1 MKNWSGQI
9 FPITLLALI
18 AGLSFWLQASLTPT
32 ESAIPRGDDG
42 TPDAYA
48 ENFQIRRHDD
58 DGQLKYRLSAP
69 HMKHFP
75 HDDSSEIRNP
85 ELIAYRKNAPPV
97 TVTAGQARVTAQ
109 GENIVLTETVRIVRA
124 ETPEKP
130 ALIAETSLLNVMPDT
145 GQAHTD
151 QPVHITQGAS
161 WISGIGAHIDNNAST
176 FELKSQVRGQ
186 YLAPRAQ
193 P

>member
-18 AGLSFWLQASLTPT
+18 AGLSFWLQSSLTPG
-32 ESAIPRGDDG
+32 ESGTARSDDG
-42 TPDAYA
+42 APDAFA

-58 DGQLKYRLSAP
+58 SGHLKYRLSAP
-69 HMKHFP
+69 YLQHFP

-85 ELIAYRKNAPPV
+85 ELIAYRKDAPPV
-97 TVTAGQARVTAQ
+97 TVTAAHARVTAQ
-109 GENIVLTETVRIVRA
+109 GEQILLSESVRIVRA
-124 ETPEKP
+124 EEGDKP
-130 ALIAETSLLNVMPDT
+130 ALVAQTSLLNISPESGLAD
-145 GQAHTD
+145 TD

-161 WISGIGAHIDNNAST
+161 WISGVGAHIDNNAST

>member
-32 ESAIPRGDDG
+32 ESASPRGDDG

-97 TVTAGQARVTAQ
+97 TVTAGQARVSAQ

>member
-18 AGLSFWLQASLTPT
+18 AGLSFWLQASQAPT
-32 ESAIPRGDDG
+32 ESGSTGSDDK

-58 DGQLKYRLSAP
+58 EGHLKYRLSAS
-69 HMKHFP
+69 HLQHFP
-75 HDDSSEIRNP
+75 RDDSSEIRNP
-85 ELIAYRKNAPPV
+85 ELIAYRKDAAPV
-97 TVTAGQARVTAQ
+97 MMTAGQAKVTAQ
-109 GENIVLTETVRIVRA
+109 GEKILLSESVRIVR
-124 ETPEKP
+124 EGHTDKP
-130 ALIAETSLLNVMPDT
+130 ALVAETSRLNIYPET
-145 GQAHTD
+145 GQADTD
-151 QPVHITQGAS
+151 QPVHITQGAFS
-161 WISGIGAHIDNNAST
+161 ISGIGAHIDNNAST

>member
-9 FPITLLALI
+9 FPIALLALI
-18 AGLSFWLQASLTPT
+18 AGLSFWLQASLAPA
-32 ESAIPRGDDG
+32 ESGAARVDDSA
-42 TPDAYA
+42 PDAFA

-58 DGQLKYRLSAP
+58 SGELKYRLSAP
-69 HMKHFP
+69 YLQHFP
-75 HDDSSEIRNP
+75 KDDSSEIRNP
-85 ELIAYRKNAPPV
+85 ELIAYRKDAPPV
-97 TVTAGQARVTAQ
+97 TVTAGQAKVTAQ
-109 GENIVLTETVRIVRA
+109 GEQILLSESVRIVRA
-124 ETPEKP
+124 EDGDRP
-130 ALIAETSLLNVMPDT
+130 ALIAHTSLLNVSPET
-145 GQAHTD
+145 GVADTD

-161 WISGIGAHIDNNAST
+161 WISGVGAHIDNNAST

>member
-97 TVTAGQARVTAQ
+97 TVTADQARVTAQ

>member
-9 FPITLLALI
+9 FPIALLTLI
-18 AGLSFWLQASLTPT
+18 AGLSFWLQASLAPA
-32 ESAIPRGDDG
+32 ESGGARTDDSA
-42 TPDAYA
+42 PDAFA
-48 ENFQIRRHDD
+48 VNFQIRRHDD
-58 DGQLKYRLSAP
+58 SGELKYRLSAP
-69 HMKHFP
+69 YLQHFP
-75 HDDSSEIRNP
+75 KDDSSEIRNP
-85 ELIAYRKNAPPV
+85 ELIAYRKDAPPV

-109 GENIVLTETVRIVRA
+109 GEQILLSESVRIVRA
-124 ETPEKP
+124 EDGDRP
-130 ALIAETSLLNVMPDT
+130 ALIAQTSRLNVSPET
-145 GQAHTD
+145 GLADTD

-161 WISGIGAHIDNNAST
+161 WISGVGAHIDNNAST

>member
-18 AGLSFWLQASLTPT
+18 AGLSFWLQASQTPI
-32 ESAIPRGDDG
+32 EAAGSGSDDN

-58 DGQLKYRLSAP
+58 NGQLKYRLSAP
-69 HMKHFP
+69 HLQHFP

-85 ELIAYRKNAPPV
+85 ELIAYRKDMPPV
-97 TVTAGQARVTAQ
+97 IVTAGQAKVTAQ
-109 GENIVLTETVRIVRA
+109 GEKILLSESVRIVRA
-124 ETPEKP
+124 GSADQP
-130 ALIAETSLLNVMPDT
+130 ALIAETSRLDVNPEAGLADT
-145 GQAHTD
+145 EQA
-151 QPVHITQGAS
+151 VHITQGAF
-161 WISGIGAHIDNNAST
+161 WISGVGAHIDNNAST

>member
-18 AGLSFWLQASLTPT
+18 AGLSFWLQASLTPN
-32 ESAIPRGDDG
+32 ESPSPRSDDG

-58 DGQLKYRLSAP
+58 NGQLKYRLSAP
-69 HMKHFP
+69 QLSHFP
-75 HDDSSEIRNP
+75 QDDSSEIRNP
-85 ELIAYRKNAPPV
+85 ELIAYRKDAPPV

-109 GENIVLTETVRIVRA
+109 GENILLTESVRIVRT

-130 ALIAETSLLNVMPDT
+130 ALVAETSQLNVQPEI